1 MDSGMFNI
9 QNRLKYFDLDP
20 SAKHLGDVI
29 KMRLSGKPSGK
40 SFDELSDQEK
50 YNYLSDPDL
59 ASKIAPFMWSMGE
72 MTPEQKLPHAQALVD
87 EWKNR
92 LPIIAENTSISDNN
106 FQYSTQNTM
115 PDSRPSLNKPAL
127 SIETAMTNAIGSIGS
142 ADPKLPIYNLFAKLS
157 PTEQKDLLIN
167 NPNIITPEGS
177 QIYDPQ
183 TNTIRLNE
191 SAFTRAQR
199 LDQERLASELSRSLS
214 GNLPTTDNEAV
225 RQATFELGKKQ
236 LEPELKSQRQALAIE
251 LANRGIPIGSDAY
264 NSEMNRFERQQGEQL
279 NQLSLQSLMAGI
291 QTAEAQR
298 QARFNEISS
307 LLGRTQVG
315 AGTNFGQYQTNYQGL
330 DLMGAQQAAL
340 NRASQE
346 GIARAQANAMTTAA
360 RWQAAGAAF
369 GGIAGGLGAAFSDI
383 SLKTNIK
390 FENKIINNLPI
401 YSFEYKNSKHGVGRF
416 EGVMAQDVEK
426 TYPSAVSVSP
436 EGYKMV
442 DYSKIGV
449 EFKRIN

>member
-1 MDSGMFNI
+1 MGIGSSFKKAVGSVASKLPGGDTRLGGVVYGAALGSLAGPLGTLGGATGGYMAGKYGSEYKKADGTPMSAEEI
-9 QNRLKYFDLDP
+9 QAITNNSLF
-20 SAKHLGDVI
+20 S
-29 KMRLSGKPSGK
+29 RLSS
-40 SFDELSDQEK
+40 
-50 YNYLSDPDL
+50 
-59 ASKIAPFMWSMGE
+59 
-72 MTPEQKLPHAQALVD
+72 
-87 EWKNR
+87 
-92 LPIIAENTSISDNN
+92 
-106 FQYSTQNTM
+106 
-115 PDSRPSLNKPAL
+115 
-127 SIETAMTNAIGSIGS
+127 
-142 ADPKLPIYNLFAKLS
+142 
-157 PTEQKDLLIN
+157 TEQKDLLLN

-177 QIYDPQ
+177 QIYDPY
-183 TNTIRLNE
+183 TNTISLNE
-191 SAFTRAQR
+191 SDFTKSQR

-236 LEPELKSQRQALAIE
+236 LEPELRSQKQALAVE

-279 NQLSLQSLMAGI
+279 NQLSLQSLLTGI

-330 DLMGAQQAAL
+330 DLMGAEQASL
-340 NRASQE
+340 NRQSQE
-346 GIARAQANAMTTAA
+346 GIARRQINAQANTAK
-360 RWQAAGAAF
+360 WQAGGSLVGGLAQGIGAA
-369 GGIAGGLGAAFSDI
+369 GGVSNFFSDV

-390 FENKIINNLPI
+390 FENKVINYLPI
-401 YSFEYKNSKHGVGRF
+401 YSFEYKNSNHGAGRF

-426 TYPSAVSVSP
+426 TYPEAVSISP

-442 DYSKIGV
+442 DYSKIGID
-449 EFKRIN
+449 FKRVN